1 MGEKLSCGCLRTSD
15 KICVFPVEPQR
26 PNGKNI
32 NLHKSG
38 VSADSRKSA
47 EKCAKSAEN
56 RTFCE
61 FFVHFLR
68 KKCGSP
74 RFSALFLE
82 SAETPL
88 FVQINDFAVWPLRLD
103 RKYTRQDARLG

>member
-1 MGEKLSCGCLRTSD
+1 M
-15 KICVFPVEPQR
+15 PVEPQR

-32 NLHKSG
+32 NLHKKWG
-38 VSADSRKSA
+38 FRRFQKECRKVP
-47 EKCAKSAEN
+47 KSAEN
-56 RTFCE
+56 RTSCA

-74 RFSALFLE
+74 HFSALFLE

-88 FVQINDFAVWPLRLD
+88 FMQINVFAVWPLRLD
-103 RKYTRQDARLG
+103 RKYTRRVSGGVAPRVVYDHG